1 MPENQ
6 ALADTPDT
14 FPRPRDREGL
24 RALME
29 HRESRHAVKYAIVGV
44 ANVTIDL
51 VLYGL
56 LLWLGV
62 WYVAAKSLSLVVATL
77 NGYTFN
83 RIWTFRA
90 GRHEHMTLARYVT
103 VQAAGLA
110 INLALLTMLVELAG
124 RSPMVAQVIA
134 LPFVCAFT
142 FLSNRLWTFGRHLS
156 EA

>member
-1 MPENQ
+1 MPGTQEVI
-6 ALADTPDT
+6 DTPRT
-14 FPRPRDREGL
+14 VALPRDRAAL

-29 HRESRHAVKYAIVGV
+29 HRESRHAMKYAVVGV

-51 VLYGL
+51 ALYAL
-56 LLWLGV
+56 LVYLGV

-90 GRHEHMTLARYVT
+90 GRHRHTTLARYVS

-110 INLALLTMLVELAG
+110 INLALLTTLVELAG
-124 RSPMVAQVIA
+124 RAPFVAQLIA

-142 FLSNRLWTFGRHLS
+142 FLSNRLWTFGRHL
-156 EA
+156 